1 MVCNIIGFIVKVYK
15 VVSVFVFTRS
25 FFIKNNQ
32 EWRKLMRKNKCRQ
45 ALTAL
50 VAITS
55 LGSCLA
61 LNAEPSEAKKVTNR
75 TELTVPAAKIGRITK
90 KTSLYNGKGRKIK
103 KSTLKKGEK
112 LALVGKVKI
121 NKKKYY
127 RVGYN
132 KYVLAKYVTII
143 KAKPTS
149 HEDTTIT
156 SANTPVTPTTP
167 NTNTTQK
174 TSTTPKTPSK
184 SEDDAVS
191 NFSISDFRKAFL
203 DGLNAERAKRGLS
216 AVSED
221 SHYDEVV
228 QERTKL
234 LPNNF
239 SHFDSNNNFILEKC
253 FEDANIKSASVAECI
268 AMFPW
273 GVSVDHSTNQLV
285 QAKNASSALVA
296 QGMLYEYIYNDAAS
310 NWGYRDIL
318 LNPKDK
324 TIGLGAVIGQSDQIY
339 SSVGVTY

>member
-1 MVCNIIGFIVKVYK
+1 
-15 VVSVFVFTRS
+15 
-25 FFIKNNQ
+25 
-32 EWRKLMRKNKCRQ
+32 MRKSKCRQ
-45 ALTAL
+45 ALTAF

-61 LNAEPSEAKKVTNR
+61 LKAEPSEAKTVTGK

-143 KAKPTS
+143 KPTPQQ
-149 HEDTTIT
+149 DTTNPSTSTPIT
-156 SANTPVTPTTP
+156 P
-167 NTNTTQK
+167 
-174 TSTTPKTPSK
+174 TTPKTPSK
-184 SEDDAVS
+184 SKDDAVS

-203 DGLNAERAKRGLS
+203 DGLNAERADRGLS
-216 AVSED
+216 PVTED

-239 SHFDSNNNFILEKC
+239 SHFDSNNKFILEKC

-268 AMFPW
+268 SMFPW
-273 GVSVDHSTNQLV
+273 GASVDHSTNELV
-285 QAKNASSALVA
+285 QEKNASSALVA

-310 NWGYRDIL
+310 NWGHRDIL

-324 TIGLGAVIGQSDQIY
+324 TIGLGAVIGQSDKIY

>member
-1 MVCNIIGFIVKVYK
+1 
-15 VVSVFVFTRS
+15 
-25 FFIKNNQ
+25 
-32 EWRKLMRKNKCRQ
+32 MRKNKCRQ

-310 NWGYRDIL
+310 NWGHRDIL

>member
-1 MVCNIIGFIVKVYK
+1 
-15 VVSVFVFTRS
+15 
-25 FFIKNNQ
+25 
-32 EWRKLMRKNKCRQ
+32 MRKSKCRQ

-61 LNAEPSEAKKVTNR
+61 LNAELSEAKTVTGI

-90 KTSLYNGKGRKIK
+90 KTSLYNGKGRKIR
-103 KSTLKKGEK
+103 KSTLKKGGK

-143 KAKPTS
+143 KPTPQQ
-149 HEDTTIT
+149 DTTNPSTSTPIT
-156 SANTPVTPTTP
+156 P
-167 NTNTTQK
+167 
-174 TSTTPKTPSK
+174 TTPKTPSK
-184 SEDDAVS
+184 SRDDAVS

-203 DGLNAERAKRGLS
+203 DGLNAERADRGLS
-216 AVSED
+216 PVTED

-239 SHFDSNNNFILEKC
+239 SHFDSNNKFILEKC

-273 GVSVDHSTNQLV
+273 GASVDHSTNELV
-285 QAKNASSALVA
+285 QEKNASSALVA

-310 NWGYRDIL
+310 NWGHRDIL

-324 TIGLGAVIGQSDQIY
+324 TIGLGAVIGQSDKIY

>member
-1 MVCNIIGFIVKVYK
+1 MYLYLLGV
-15 VVSVFVFTRS
+15 
-25 FFIKNNQ
+25 FIKNNQ

-50 VAITS
+50 VVITS

-61 LNAEPSEAKKVTNR
+61 LNSELSEAKTVTGS
-75 TELTVPAAKIGRITK
+75 TELTASATKMGRIIK
-90 KTSLYNGKGRKIK
+90 KTSLYNKKGHKIK

-112 LALVGKVKI
+112 LALVGKVEI

-143 KAKPTS
+143 KPTPQQNTTTPSTSKP
-149 HEDTTIT
+149 
-156 SANTPVTPTTP
+156 VMPTTP
-167 NTNTTQK
+167 NTNTMPK
-174 TSTTPKTPSK
+174 TPTIPKTPSK
-184 SEDDAVS
+184 SKNDAVS

-203 DGLNAERAKRGLS
+203 ADLNAERTERGLS
-216 AVSED
+216 PVTED

-239 SHFDSNNNFILEKC
+239 SHFDSNNKFILEKC

-310 NWGYRDIL
+310 NWGHRDIL

>member
-1 MVCNIIGFIVKVYK
+1 
-15 VVSVFVFTRS
+15 
-25 FFIKNNQ
+25 
-32 EWRKLMRKNKCRQ
+32 MRKSKCRQ

-61 LNAEPSEAKKVTNR
+61 LKAEPSEAKTVTGR

-90 KTSLYNGKGRKIK
+90 KTSLYNGKGHKIK
-103 KSTLKKGEK
+103 KSTLKKGK
-112 LALVGKVKI
+112 KIALVGKVKI

-143 KAKPTS
+143 KPTPQQ
-149 HEDTTIT
+149 DTTNPST
-156 SANTPVTPTTP
+156 STPVTSTTPNTNKTPKTPTTP
-167 NTNTTQK
+167 NTNETSETSK
-174 TSTTPKTPSK
+174 TPTIPKTPSK
-184 SEDDAVS
+184 SKDDAVS

-203 DGLNAERAKRGLS
+203 DGLNAERADCGLS
-216 AVSED
+216 PVTED

-239 SHFDSNNNFILEKC
+239 SHFDSNNKFILEKC

-273 GVSVDHSTNQLV
+273 GFSVDHSTNKLV
-285 QAKNASSALVA
+285 PAKNASSALVA

-310 NWGYRDIL
+310 NWGHRDIL

-324 TIGLGAVIGQSDQIY
+324 TIGLGAVIGQSDQIF

>member
-1 MVCNIIGFIVKVYK
+1 
-15 VVSVFVFTRS
+15 
-25 FFIKNNQ
+25 
-32 EWRKLMRKNKCRQ
+32 MRKSKCRQ

-61 LNAEPSEAKKVTNR
+61 LNAELSEAKTVTGI

-103 KSTLKKGEK
+103 KSTLKKGGK

-143 KAKPTS
+143 KPTPQQ
-149 HEDTTIT
+149 DTTNPSTSTPIT
-156 SANTPVTPTTP
+156 P
-167 NTNTTQK
+167 
-174 TSTTPKTPSK
+174 TTPKTPSK
-184 SEDDAVS
+184 SRDDAVS

-203 DGLNAERAKRGLS
+203 DGLNAERADRGLS
-216 AVSED
+216 PVTED

-239 SHFDSNNNFILEKC
+239 SHFDSNNKFILEKC

-273 GVSVDHSTNQLV
+273 GASVDHSTNELV
-285 QAKNASSALVA
+285 QEKNASSALVA

-310 NWGYRDIL
+310 NWGHRDIL

-324 TIGLGAVIGQSDQIY
+324 TIGLGAVIGQSDKIY

>member
-1 MVCNIIGFIVKVYK
+1 
-15 VVSVFVFTRS
+15 
-25 FFIKNNQ
+25 
-32 EWRKLMRKNKCRQ
+32 MRKSKCRQ

-61 LNAEPSEAKKVTNR
+61 LNAEPSEAKKVTGR

-103 KSTLKKGEK
+103 KSTLKKGGK

-143 KAKPTS
+143 KPTPQQ
-149 HEDTTIT
+149 DTTNPSTSTPIT
-156 SANTPVTPTTP
+156 P
-167 NTNTTQK
+167 
-174 TSTTPKTPSK
+174 TTPKTPSK
-184 SEDDAVS
+184 SRDDAVS

-203 DGLNAERAKRGLS
+203 DGLNAERADRGLS
-216 AVSED
+216 PVTED

-239 SHFDSNNNFILEKC
+239 SHFDSNNKFILEKC

-273 GVSVDHSTNQLV
+273 GASVDHSTNELV
-285 QAKNASSALVA
+285 QEKNASSALVA

-310 NWGYRDIL
+310 NWGHRDIL

-324 TIGLGAVIGQSDQIY
+324 TIGLGAVIGQSDKIY

>member
-1 MVCNIIGFIVKVYK
+1 
-15 VVSVFVFTRS
+15 
-25 FFIKNNQ
+25 
-32 EWRKLMRKNKCRQ
+32 MRKSKCRQ

-61 LNAEPSEAKKVTNR
+61 LNAEPSEAKKVTSR
-75 TELTVPAAKIGRITK
+75 TELTVPATKIGRITK
-90 KTSLYNGKGRKIK
+90 KTSLYNGKGHKIK

-143 KAKPTS
+143 KPTPQQ
-149 HEDTTIT
+149 DTTNPST
-156 SANTPVTPTTP
+156 STPVTPTIP
-167 NTNTTQK
+167 NTNATSETPK
-174 TSTTPKTPSK
+174 TPTTPKTLSK
-184 SEDDAVS
+184 SKDDAVS

-203 DGLNAERAKRGLS
+203 DGLNAERAERGLS

-239 SHFDSNNNFILEKC
+239 SHFDSNNKFILEKC
-253 FEDANIKSASVAECI
+253 FEDANIKSESVAECI

-273 GVSVDHSTNQLV
+273 GFSVDHSTNKLV
-285 QAKNASSALVA
+285 PAKNASSALVA

-310 NWGYRDIL
+310 NWGHRDIL

-324 TIGLGAVIGQSDQIY
+324 TIGLGAVIGQGDQIY

>member
-296 QGMLYEYIYNDAAS
+296 QGMLYEYIYNDATS
-310 NWGYRDIL
+310 NWGHRDIL

>member
-1 MVCNIIGFIVKVYK
+1 
-15 VVSVFVFTRS
+15 
-25 FFIKNNQ
+25 
-32 EWRKLMRKNKCRQ
+32 MRKNKCRQ

-61 LNAEPSEAKKVTNR
+61 LNAEPSEAKTVTGS

-239 SHFDSNNNFILEKC
+239 SHFDSNNKFILEKC

-310 NWGYRDIL
+310 NWGHRDIL

>member
-1 MVCNIIGFIVKVYK
+1 
-15 VVSVFVFTRS
+15 
-25 FFIKNNQ
+25 
-32 EWRKLMRKNKCRQ
+32 MRKSKCRQ

-61 LNAEPSEAKKVTNR
+61 LNAELSEAKTVTGI

-143 KAKPTS
+143 KPTPQQ
-149 HEDTTIT
+149 DTANPSTSTPIT
-156 SANTPVTPTTP
+156 P
-167 NTNTTQK
+167 
-174 TSTTPKTPSK
+174 TTPKTPSK
-184 SEDDAVS
+184 SRDDAVS

-203 DGLNAERAKRGLS
+203 DGLNAERADRGLS
-216 AVSED
+216 PVTED

-239 SHFDSNNNFILEKC
+239 SHFDSNNKFILEKC

-273 GVSVDHSTNQLV
+273 GASVDHSTNELV
-285 QAKNASSALVA
+285 QEKNASSALVA

-310 NWGYRDIL
+310 NWGHRDIL

-324 TIGLGAVIGQSDQIY
+324 TIGLGAVIGQSDKIY

>member
-1 MVCNIIGFIVKVYK
+1 
-15 VVSVFVFTRS
+15 
-25 FFIKNNQ
+25 
-32 EWRKLMRKNKCRQ
+32 MRKNKCRQ

-61 LNAEPSEAKKVTNR
+61 LNAEPSEAKTVTNR

-239 SHFDSNNNFILEKC
+239 SHFDSNNKFILEKC

-273 GVSVDHSTNQLV
+273 GASVDHSTNELV
-285 QAKNASSALVA
+285 QEKNASSALVA

-310 NWGYRDIL
+310 NWGHRDIL

>member
-1 MVCNIIGFIVKVYK
+1 
-15 VVSVFVFTRS
+15 
-25 FFIKNNQ
+25 
-32 EWRKLMRKNKCRQ
+32 MRKSKCRQ

-61 LNAEPSEAKKVTNR
+61 LNADPSEAKKVTSR
-75 TELTVPAAKIGRITK
+75 TELTVPATKIGRITK
-90 KTSLYNGKGRKIK
+90 KTSLYNGKGHKIK

-143 KAKPTS
+143 KSTPQQ
-149 HEDTTIT
+149 DTTNPST
-156 SANTPVTPTTP
+156 STPVTPTTP
-167 NTNTTQK
+167 NTNATSGTPK
-174 TSTTPKTPSK
+174 TPTTPKTPSK

-239 SHFDSNNNFILEKC
+239 SHFDSNNEFILEKC
-253 FEDANIKSASVAECI
+253 FEDANIKSASVEECI

-273 GVSVDHSTNQLV
+273 GFSVDHSTNELV
-285 QAKNASSALVA
+285 PAKNASSALVA

-310 NWGYRDIL
+310 NWGHRDIL

-324 TIGLGAVIGQSDQIY
+324 TIGLGAVIGQSDQIF

>member
-1 MVCNIIGFIVKVYK
+1 
-15 VVSVFVFTRS
+15 
-25 FFIKNNQ
+25 
-32 EWRKLMRKNKCRQ
+32 MRKSKCRQ

-61 LNAEPSEAKKVTNR
+61 LNAELSEAKTVTGI

-103 KSTLKKGEK
+103 KSTLKKGGK

-143 KAKPTS
+143 KPTPQQ
-149 HEDTTIT
+149 DTANPSTSTPIT
-156 SANTPVTPTTP
+156 P
-167 NTNTTQK
+167 
-174 TSTTPKTPSK
+174 TTPKTPSK
-184 SEDDAVS
+184 SRDDAVS

-203 DGLNAERAKRGLS
+203 DGLNAERADRGLS
-216 AVSED
+216 PVTED

-239 SHFDSNNNFILEKC
+239 SHFDSNNKFILEKC

-273 GVSVDHSTNQLV
+273 GASVDHSTNELV
-285 QAKNASSALVA
+285 QEKNASSALVA

-310 NWGYRDIL
+310 NWGHRDIL

-324 TIGLGAVIGQSDQIY
+324 TIGLGAVIGQSDKIY

>member
-1 MVCNIIGFIVKVYK
+1 
-15 VVSVFVFTRS
+15 
-25 FFIKNNQ
+25 
-32 EWRKLMRKNKCRQ
+32 MRKSKCRQ

-61 LNAEPSEAKKVTNR
+61 LNAEPSEAKTVTGR

-143 KAKPTS
+143 KPTPQQ
-149 HEDTTIT
+149 DTTNPSTSTPIT
-156 SANTPVTPTTP
+156 P
-167 NTNTTQK
+167 
-174 TSTTPKTPSK
+174 TTPKTPSK

-203 DGLNAERAKRGLS
+203 DGLNAERADRGLS
-216 AVSED
+216 PVTED

-239 SHFDSNNNFILEKC
+239 SHFDSNNKFILEKC

-273 GVSVDHSTNQLV
+273 GASVDHSTNELV
-285 QAKNASSALVA
+285 QEKNASSALVA

-310 NWGYRDIL
+310 NWGHRDIL
-318 LNPKDK
+318 LNPKTRQLVWVQLSDK
-324 TIGLGAVIGQSDQIY
+324 VIKFIHL
-339 SSVGVTY
+339 

>member
-1 MVCNIIGFIVKVYK
+1 
-15 VVSVFVFTRS
+15 
-25 FFIKNNQ
+25 
-32 EWRKLMRKNKCRQ
+32 MRKNKCRQ

-61 LNAEPSEAKKVTNR
+61 LNAEPSEAKTVTNR

-239 SHFDSNNNFILEKC
+239 SHFDSNNKFILEKC

-310 NWGYRDIL
+310 NWGHRDIL

>member
-1 MVCNIIGFIVKVYK
+1 
-15 VVSVFVFTRS
+15 
-25 FFIKNNQ
+25 
-32 EWRKLMRKNKCRQ
+32 MRKNKCRQ

-61 LNAEPSEAKKVTNR
+61 LNSELSEAKTVTGS
-75 TELTVPAAKIGRITK
+75 TELTASATKMGRIIK
-90 KTSLYNGKGRKIK
+90 KTSLYNKKGHKIK
-103 KSTLKKGEK
+103 KSTLKKGKE

-127 RVGYN
+127 KVGYN

-143 KAKPTS
+143 KAKQIQQQNTTTPSTS
-149 HEDTTIT
+149 K
-156 SANTPVTPTTP
+156 PVMPTTP

-184 SEDDAVS
+184 SKDDAVS

-239 SHFDSNNNFILEKC
+239 SHFDSNNKFILEKC

-268 AMFPW
+268 SMFPW
-273 GVSVDHSTNQLV
+273 GASVDHSTNELV
-285 QAKNASSALVA
+285 QEKNASSALVA

-310 NWGYRDIL
+310 NWGHRDIL

-324 TIGLGAVIGQSDQIY
+324 TIGLGAVIGQSDKIY

>member
-1 MVCNIIGFIVKVYK
+1 
-15 VVSVFVFTRS
+15 
-25 FFIKNNQ
+25 
-32 EWRKLMRKNKCRQ
+32 MRKSKCRQ

-61 LNAEPSEAKKVTNR
+61 LNAEPSEAKTVTGR

-239 SHFDSNNNFILEKC
+239 SHFDSNNKFILEKC

-273 GVSVDHSTNQLV
+273 GFSVDHSTNELV
-285 QAKNASSALVA
+285 PAKNASSALVA

-310 NWGYRDIL
+310 NWGHRDIL

>member
-15 VVSVFVFTRS
+15 VVIVFVFTRS

-61 LNAEPSEAKKVTNR
+61 LNAEPSEAKTVTGS
-75 TELTVPAAKIGRITK
+75 TELTASATKMGRIIK
-90 KTSLYNGKGRKIK
+90 KTSLYNKKGHKIK
-103 KSTLKKGEK
+103 KSTLKKGKE

-127 RVGYN
+127 KVGYN

-143 KAKPTS
+143 KAKQIQQQNTTTPSTS
-149 HEDTTIT
+149 K
-156 SANTPVTPTTP
+156 PVMPTTP

-184 SEDDAVS
+184 SKDDAVS
-191 NFSISDFRKAFL
+191 NFSISDFRRAFL
-203 DGLNAERAKRGLS
+203 DGLNAERADRGLS
-216 AVSED
+216 LVKED

-239 SHFDSNNNFILEKC
+239 SHFDSNNKFILEKC

-310 NWGYRDIL
+310 NWGHRDIL

>member
-1 MVCNIIGFIVKVYK
+1 
-15 VVSVFVFTRS
+15 
-25 FFIKNNQ
+25 
-32 EWRKLMRKNKCRQ
+32 MRKSKCRQ

-61 LNAEPSEAKKVTNR
+61 LKAEPSEAKTVTSR

-90 KTSLYNGKGRKIK
+90 KTSLYNKKGRKIK
-103 KSTLKKGEK
+103 KSILKKGEK

-132 KYVLAKYVTII
+132 KYVLVKYVTII
-143 KAKPTS
+143 KPTPQQDATNPS
-149 HEDTTIT
+149 T
-156 SANTPVTPTTP
+156 STPVTPTTP
-167 NTNTTQK
+167 NTNATSEMPK
-174 TSTTPKTPSK
+174 TPTTPKTPSK
-184 SEDDAVS
+184 SKDDAVS

-239 SHFDSNNNFILEKC
+239 SHFDSNNKFILEKC

-273 GVSVDHSTNQLV
+273 GFSVDHSTNELV
-285 QAKNASSALVA
+285 PAKNASSALVA

-310 NWGYRDIL
+310 NWGHRDIL

-324 TIGLGAVIGQSDQIY
+324 TIGLGAVIGQSDQIF

>member
-1 MVCNIIGFIVKVYK
+1 
-15 VVSVFVFTRS
+15 
-25 FFIKNNQ
+25 
-32 EWRKLMRKNKCRQ
+32 MRKNKCRQ

-61 LNAEPSEAKKVTNR
+61 LNAEPSEAKTVTNR

-234 LPNNF
+234 LPSNF
-239 SHFDSNNNFILEKC
+239 SHFDSNNKFILEKC

-310 NWGYRDIL
+310 NWGHRDIL

>member
-1 MVCNIIGFIVKVYK
+1 
-15 VVSVFVFTRS
+15 
-25 FFIKNNQ
+25 
-32 EWRKLMRKNKCRQ
+32 MRKNKCRQ

-61 LNAEPSEAKKVTNR
+61 LNAEPSEAKNVTNR

-239 SHFDSNNNFILEKC
+239 SHFDSNNKFILEKC

-273 GVSVDHSTNQLV
+273 GASVDHSTNELV
-285 QAKNASSALVA
+285 QEKNASSALVA

-310 NWGYRDIL
+310 NWGHRDIL

-324 TIGLGAVIGQSDQIY
+324 AIGLGAVIGQSDKIY

>member
-1 MVCNIIGFIVKVYK
+1 
-15 VVSVFVFTRS
+15 
-25 FFIKNNQ
+25 
-32 EWRKLMRKNKCRQ
+32 MRKSKCRQ

-55 LGSCLA
+55 LVSCLA
-61 LNAEPSEAKKVTNR
+61 LNAEPSEAKKVTGR

-90 KTSLYNGKGRKIK
+90 KTSLYNGKGHKIK

-143 KAKPTS
+143 KPTPQQ
-149 HEDTTIT
+149 DTTNPST
-156 SANTPVTPTTP
+156 STPVTPTTP
-167 NTNTTQK
+167 NTNK
-174 TSTTPKTPSK
+174 TPKTPNTNETSETSKTPTTPKTPSK
-184 SEDDAVS
+184 SKDDAVS

-310 NWGYRDIL
+310 NWGHRDIL

-324 TIGLGAVIGQSDQIY
+324 TIGLGAVIGQSDQIF

>member
-1 MVCNIIGFIVKVYK
+1 
-15 VVSVFVFTRS
+15 
-25 FFIKNNQ
+25 
-32 EWRKLMRKNKCRQ
+32 MRKSKCRQ

-61 LNAEPSEAKKVTNR
+61 LNAEPSEAKTVTGR
-75 TELTVPAAKIGRITK
+75 TELTVPVAKIGRITK
-90 KTSLYNGKGRKIK
+90 KTSLYNGKGHKIK
-103 KSTLKKGEK
+103 KSTLKKGKK

-143 KAKPTS
+143 KPTPQQ
-149 HEDTTIT
+149 DTTNPST
-156 SANTPVTPTTP
+156 STPITPTTP
-167 NTNTTQK
+167 
-174 TSTTPKTPSK
+174 TTPKTPSK
-184 SEDDAVS
+184 SKDDAVS

-203 DGLNAERAKRGLS
+203 DGLNAERADRGLS
-216 AVSED
+216 PVTED

-239 SHFDSNNNFILEKC
+239 SHFDSNNKFILEKC

-273 GVSVDHSTNQLV
+273 GFSVDHSTNELV
-285 QAKNASSALVA
+285 HAKNASSALVA

-310 NWGYRDIL
+310 NWGHRDIL

-324 TIGLGAVIGQSDQIY
+324 TIGLGAVIGQSDKIY

>member
-1 MVCNIIGFIVKVYK
+1 
-15 VVSVFVFTRS
+15 
-25 FFIKNNQ
+25 
-32 EWRKLMRKNKCRQ
+32 MRKSKCGQ
-45 ALTAL
+45 ALAAL

-55 LGSCLA
+55 LGNCLV
-61 LNAEPSEAKKVTNR
+61 LNAEPSEAKTVTGR
-75 TELTVPAAKIGRITK
+75 TELTVPVAKIGRITK
-90 KTSLYNGKGRKIK
+90 KTSLYNGKGHKIK

-112 LALVGKVKI
+112 LALIGKVKI

-143 KAKPTS
+143 KPTPQQ
-149 HEDTTIT
+149 DTTNPST
-156 SANTPVTPTTP
+156 STPIIP
-167 NTNTTQK
+167 
-174 TSTTPKTPSK
+174 TTPKTPSK
-184 SEDDAVS
+184 SKDDAVS

-239 SHFDSNNNFILEKC
+239 SHFDSNNKFILEKC

-273 GVSVDHSTNQLV
+273 GASVDHSTNELV
-285 QAKNASSALVA
+285 QEKNASSALVA

-310 NWGYRDIL
+310 NWGHRDIL

-324 TIGLGAVIGQSDQIY
+324 TIGLGAVIGQSDKIY

>member
-1 MVCNIIGFIVKVYK
+1 
-15 VVSVFVFTRS
+15 
-25 FFIKNNQ
+25 
-32 EWRKLMRKNKCRQ
+32 MRKSKCRQ

-61 LNAEPSEAKKVTNR
+61 LNAEPSEAKTVTGR

-143 KAKPTS
+143 KPTPQQ
-149 HEDTTIT
+149 DTTNPST
-156 SANTPVTPTTP
+156 STPVTPTTP
-167 NTNTTQK
+167 NTNATSETPK
-174 TSTTPKTPSK
+174 TPTTPKTPSK
-184 SEDDAVS
+184 SKDDAVS

-203 DGLNAERAKRGLS
+203 DGLNAERADRGLS
-216 AVSED
+216 PVTED

-239 SHFDSNNNFILEKC
+239 SHFDSNNKFILEKC

-273 GVSVDHSTNQLV
+273 GFSVDHSTNQLV

-310 NWGYRDIL
+310 NWGHRDIL

-324 TIGLGAVIGQSDQIY
+324 TIGLGAVIGQGDQIY

>member
-1 MVCNIIGFIVKVYK
+1 
-15 VVSVFVFTRS
+15 
-25 FFIKNNQ
+25 
-32 EWRKLMRKNKCRQ
+32 MRKNKCRQ

-203 DGLNAERAKRGLS
+203 DGLNAERAKRDLS

-310 NWGYRDIL
+310 NWGHRDIL

>member
-1 MVCNIIGFIVKVYK
+1 
-15 VVSVFVFTRS
+15 
-25 FFIKNNQ
+25 
-32 EWRKLMRKNKCRQ
+32 MRKSKCRQ

-61 LNAEPSEAKKVTNR
+61 LNAEPSEAKTVTSR

-90 KTSLYNGKGRKIK
+90 KTSLYNKKGRKIK

-143 KAKPTS
+143 KPTPQQG
-149 HEDTTIT
+149 TTNPST
-156 SANTPVTPTTP
+156 STPVTPTTP
-167 NTNTTQK
+167 NTNATSETPK
-174 TSTTPKTPSK
+174 TPTTPKTPSK
-184 SEDDAVS
+184 SKDDAVS

-203 DGLNAERAKRGLS
+203 DGLNAERADRGLS
-216 AVSED
+216 PVTED

-239 SHFDSNNNFILEKC
+239 SHFDSNNKFILEKC

-273 GVSVDHSTNQLV
+273 GFSVDHSTNQLV

-310 NWGYRDIL
+310 NWGHRDIL

-324 TIGLGAVIGQSDQIY
+324 TIGLGAVIGQGDQIY
-339 SSVGVTY
+339 SSIGVTY

>member
-1 MVCNIIGFIVKVYK
+1 
-15 VVSVFVFTRS
+15 
-25 FFIKNNQ
+25 
-32 EWRKLMRKNKCRQ
+32 MRKNKCRQ

-61 LNAEPSEAKKVTNR
+61 LNAEPSEAKTVTGS

-143 KAKPTS
+143 KSTPQQ
-149 HEDTTIT
+149 DTTNPST
-156 SANTPVTPTTP
+156 STPVTPTTP
-167 NTNTTQK
+167 NTNATSGTPK
-174 TSTTPKTPSK
+174 TPTTPKTPSK

-239 SHFDSNNNFILEKC
+239 SHFDSNNKFILEKC

-273 GVSVDHSTNQLV
+273 GASVDHSTNELV
-285 QAKNASSALVA
+285 QEKNASSALVA

-310 NWGYRDIL
+310 NWGHRDIL

>member
-1 MVCNIIGFIVKVYK
+1 
-15 VVSVFVFTRS
+15 
-25 FFIKNNQ
+25 
-32 EWRKLMRKNKCRQ
+32 MRKNKCRQ

-61 LNAEPSEAKKVTNR
+61 LNAEPSEAKTVTNR

-156 SANTPVTPTTP
+156 SANTPVTQTTP

-239 SHFDSNNNFILEKC
+239 SHFDSNNKFILEKC

-273 GVSVDHSTNQLV
+273 GFSVDHSTNELV
-285 QAKNASSALVA
+285 PAKNASSALVA

-310 NWGYRDIL
+310 NWGHRDIL

>member
-1 MVCNIIGFIVKVYK
+1 
-15 VVSVFVFTRS
+15 
-25 FFIKNNQ
+25 
-32 EWRKLMRKNKCRQ
+32 MRKSKCRQ

-61 LNAEPSEAKKVTNR
+61 LNAEPSEAKKVTGR

-143 KAKPTS
+143 KPTPQQ
-149 HEDTTIT
+149 DTTNPST
-156 SANTPVTPTTP
+156 STPVTPTTP
-167 NTNTTQK
+167 NTNKTPKTPTTPNTNA
-174 TSTTPKTPSK
+174 TSETPKTPSK
-184 SEDDAVS
+184 SKDDAVS

-203 DGLNAERAKRGLS
+203 DGLNAERADRGLS
-216 AVSED
+216 PVTED

-239 SHFDSNNNFILEKC
+239 SHFDSNNKFILEKF

-273 GVSVDHSTNQLV
+273 GFSVDHSTNDLV
-285 QAKNASSALVA
+285 PAKNASSALVA

-310 NWGYRDIL
+310 NWGHRDIL

-324 TIGLGAVIGQSDQIY
+324 TIGLGAVIGQSDQIF

>member
-1 MVCNIIGFIVKVYK
+1 
-15 VVSVFVFTRS
+15 
-25 FFIKNNQ
+25 
-32 EWRKLMRKNKCRQ
+32 MRKSKCRQ

-61 LNAEPSEAKKVTNR
+61 LNAEPSEAKKVTSR
-75 TELTVPAAKIGRITK
+75 TELTVPATKIGRITK

-127 RVGYN
+127 RIGYN

-143 KAKPTS
+143 KPTPQQ
-149 HEDTTIT
+149 DTTNPST
-156 SANTPVTPTTP
+156 STPVTPTTP
-167 NTNTTQK
+167 NTNK
-174 TSTTPKTPSK
+174 TPKTPNTNETSETSKTPTTPKTPSK
-184 SEDDAVS
+184 SKDDAVS

-239 SHFDSNNNFILEKC
+239 SHFDSNNKFILEKC

-273 GVSVDHSTNQLV
+273 GFSVDHSTNELV
-285 QAKNASSALVA
+285 PAKNASSALVA

-310 NWGYRDIL
+310 NWGHRDIL

-324 TIGLGAVIGQSDQIY
+324 TIGLGAVIGQSDQIF

>member
-1 MVCNIIGFIVKVYK
+1 
-15 VVSVFVFTRS
+15 
-25 FFIKNNQ
+25 
-32 EWRKLMRKNKCRQ
+32 MRKSKCRQ

-61 LNAEPSEAKKVTNR
+61 LNAELSEAKTVTGI

-103 KSTLKKGEK
+103 KSTLKKGGK

-143 KAKPTS
+143 KPTPQQ
-149 HEDTTIT
+149 DTANPSTSTPIT
-156 SANTPVTPTTP
+156 P
-167 NTNTTQK
+167 
-174 TSTTPKTPSK
+174 TTPKTPSK
-184 SEDDAVS
+184 SRDDAVS

-203 DGLNAERAKRGLS
+203 DGLNAERADRGLS
-216 AVSED
+216 PVTED

-239 SHFDSNNNFILEKC
+239 SHFDSNNKFILEKC

-268 AMFPW
+268 SMFPW
-273 GVSVDHSTNQLV
+273 GASVDHSTNELV
-285 QAKNASSALVA
+285 QEKNASSALVA

-310 NWGYRDIL
+310 NWGHRDIL

-324 TIGLGAVIGQSDQIY
+324 TIGLGAVIGQSDKIY